1 MYDDP
6 LDYDWSTEEILI
18 VINLYNAVE
27 RAYEEGIEANQ
38 FMDAYNAYRKVLN
51 SKAEEKKF
59 EREFKEV
66 SSYSIFA
73 VYKQAMKGGFIK
85 L

>member
-1 MYDDP
+1 MYDYP

-73 VYKQAMKGGFIK
+73 VYKQAMKGGIIK

>member
-1 MYDDP
+1 MYDYP

-27 RAYEEGIEANQ
+27 RAYEEVIEANQ

>member
-1 MYDDP
+1 M
-6 LDYDWSTEEILI
+6 EQKIIII

-27 RAYEEGIEANQ
+27 KAYEEGIEANE
-38 FMDAYNAYRKVLN
+38 FMDSYNAYREVLN
-51 SKAEEKKF
+51 SKAEEKKY
-59 EREFKEV
+59 EREFKDA

-73 VYKQAMKGGFIK
+73 VYKEALKGGFIK

>member
-1 MYDDP
+1 MYDYP

-66 SSYSIFA
+66 SYYSIFA

>member
-1 MYDDP
+1 MYDYP

-38 FMDAYNAYRKVLN
+38 FMDAYTAYRKVLN

>member
-1 MYDDP
+1 MYDYP

-51 SKAEEKKF
+51 SKVEEKKF

>member
-1 MYDDP
+1 MYDYP

-38 FMDAYNAYRKVLN
+38 FMDAQNAYRKVLN